1 MSFSNISF
9 RNNRTQVNSYAGS
22 NQRSS
27 ASMNSQRSNA
37 LFGQSNAYMASGGQ
51 NLQSMMS
58 ILMSLLNG
66 LFSQFGQSGQSY
78 GSGNN
83 SNNNYGPQ
91 TPNNYPSAPPSVYPP
106 SPPPPPVCE
115 EEPKVMGSAGLFGDP
130 KFGVF
135 TPGLSNVP
143 EALKSFDSGIGNGQT
158 VTLLKD
164 TDLGGLEVTGTG
176 VQVDPANANST
187 ALGTASF
194 KSGSDVVTINGDGN
208 LLVNGQNR
216 GNLNSSGFIAPITL
230 SNGLKVS
237 TESAIDGANGQT
249 AERFVIQNGEY
260 KITAAVRSP
269 HPDSKP
275 YLDMNFEELVANAA
289 DNATGFQASVAGQT
303 QQFGI
308 ADLLRLEPGTLA

>member
-1 MSFSNISF
+1 MSFSNVSF
-9 RNNRTQVNSYAGS
+9 RNNRTQLNSYAGS

-27 ASMNSQRSNA
+27 ASQNSQRSNA
-37 LFGQSNAYMASGGQ
+37 LYGQSNAYMASGGQ

-58 ILMSLLNG
+58 TLMSLFNG

-78 GSGNN
+78 GSSN
-83 SNNNYGPQ
+83 SSGSNNYGQSPQ
-91 TPNNYPSAPPSVYPP
+91 THYPSQPPVCPPS
-106 SPPPPPVCE
+106 PPPVCE
-115 EEPKVMGSAGLFGDP
+115 EEPKVLGSAGLFGDP

-135 TPGLSNVP
+135 TPGLANVP

-176 VQVDPANANST
+176 VQVDPANANTS
-187 ALGTASF
+187 AIGTASF

-208 LLVNGQNR
+208 LLINGQNR
-216 GNLNSSGFIAPITL
+216 GNINSSGFIAPITL

-237 TESAIDGANGQT
+237 TENAIDGANGQM

-269 HPDSKP
+269 HPDSKS